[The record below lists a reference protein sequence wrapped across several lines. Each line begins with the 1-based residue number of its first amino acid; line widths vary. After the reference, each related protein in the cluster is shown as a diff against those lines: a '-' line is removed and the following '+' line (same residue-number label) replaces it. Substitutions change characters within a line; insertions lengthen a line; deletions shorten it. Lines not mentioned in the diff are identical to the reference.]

1 MNAVVNEASP
11 EATNGQAEP
20 AKKKTEV
27 EVVKM
32 EDGREVEFA
41 GKRKLVKDYALD
53 ENGNLQH
60 IVLDFRNGTV
70 RKIVIPPSLLGQF
83 AGHGALQKYGDEL
96 AGLKGA
102 DGGEPDIDDM
112 VLTIDALDE
121 TIQQGKWS
129 TRKEGDGMGGTS
141 ILIKA
146 LMAYGGKTVEVVKA
160 FLKDKDAKFKAALRA
175 EDKRVSK
182 VNGLTMAGTVKALE
196 AEKVAKGVKIDTSAA
211 LGDLDSMGA

>member
-1 MNAVVNEASP
+1 MNVEAS
-11 EATNGQAEP
+11 EVQTNGAAADP
-20 AKKKTEV
+20 KPTKPKTEV

-41 GKRKLVKDYALD
+41 GKRKLVKDYSLD

-60 IVLDFRNGTV
+60 IVLDFRNGMT
-70 RKIVIPPSLLGQF
+70 RKIVIPASLLGQF

-96 AGLKGA
+96 AGLKGS

-121 TIQQGKWS
+121 TIQLGKWS

-175 EDKRVSK
+175 EDKRISK
-182 VNGLTMAGTVKALE
+182 VNGLTMAGTVRQLE
-196 AEKVAKGVKIDTSAA
+196 AEKLAKGVKIDTSAA